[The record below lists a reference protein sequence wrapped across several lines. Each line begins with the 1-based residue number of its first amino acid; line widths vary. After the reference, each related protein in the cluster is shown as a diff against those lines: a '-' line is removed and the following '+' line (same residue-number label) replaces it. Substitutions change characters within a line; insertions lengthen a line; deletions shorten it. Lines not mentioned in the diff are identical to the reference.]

1 MSPRPRSRIAWLL
14 SLAVVLGLLSSV
26 VPASAGAPGPAPAP
40 WAGDRKTQV
49 AGPTDDLFRTSSPA
63 MVGDP
68 VFHPCGDRIEG
79 GRCGRIEVWAD
90 PRFQGLGTMSVG
102 FVRFPRR
109 DRDTPSQGTIVAVEG
124 GPGYSTIGTR
134 SWYLSLFRPLMDH
147 RSLLLMDLR
156 GTGRS
161 DAIDCPELQTWRTGS
176 HSMSWAAAEAA
187 CARQL
192 GPLAS
197 RYGSAFAADDLAT
210 LLDGLGIEGI
220 DLYGDSYGTFFAQT
234 FAVRHPDLVDTLTV
248 DAAYPIEGA
257 DPWWRDLND
266 AAVVAVRRSCER
278 DPTCQGNP
286 VASLRDLVRRVR
298 REPFEGMAP
307 DADGRRWRV
316 KFTPASMNV
325 ALGYSGYSSPI
336 DRELV
341 AASRAALGRHPDT
354 APLLRIL
361 AENEWHYGGGDVH
374 VYSQGLASAT
384 SCNDYPLLWDRF
396 ASVPERKQGFV
407 DSVADLEDADPRAFD
422 PVRISEWAWSPD
434 AAYRSCIRWPAPKHY
449 VPPFP
454 DAGAY
459 PNVPTLVLV
468 GEFDSV
474 TSPAGSRQV
483 SQDFPG
489 ATFVEVPNGYHV
501 TALGDRAHCV
511 ERIVRRFVRT
521 THPGDT
527 ACVGRDYPPV
537 RVVARFPET
546 AADVHGSRAHR
557 AAVIAAGTVGDV
569 MARWSSMY
577 GYDGVGLRGGT
588 FKTVGL
594 WTPSWWLRGVRWVQD
609 VPVDGTIESNFG
621 TGVSMA
627 RVTLAGGGV
636 PPSTLRIRWNSLTPM
651 RPAVVTGRVGAA
663 RVHQRVPT
671 P

>member
-1 MSPRPRSRIAWLL
+1 MHPRSRVIAL
-14 SLAVVLGLLSSV
+14 SCIALILGVVSTLA
-26 VPASAGAPGPAPAP
+26 PAAASEGGPAPVP
-40 WAGDRKTQV
+40 WAGDRRIQGQASTRPDPRGV
-49 AGPTDDLFRTSSPA
+49 APGA
-63 MVGDP
+63 VGEP

-90 PRFQGLGTMSVG
+90 PRFHGLGTLSVG

-109 DRDTPSQGTIVAVEG
+109 DRQSPVRGTIVAVEG
-124 GPGYSTIGTR
+124 GPGYATIGTR
-134 SWYLSLFRPLMDH
+134 SWYLDLFRPLMDH

-161 DAIDCPELQTWRTGS
+161 DAIDCPALQRWRAGS
-176 HSMSWAAAEAA
+176 HSISWAAAEAA

-210 LLDGLGIEGI
+210 LLAGLHVDGI

-234 FAVRHPDLVDTLTV
+234 FAVRHPDLVDTLTI

-257 DPWWRDLND
+257 DPWWRDLNH
-266 AAVVAVRRSCER
+266 AGLVAIRRSCDR

-286 VASLRDLVRRVR
+286 VGSLRDLVRRVR
-298 REPFEGMAP
+298 RQPFRGVAP
-307 DADGRRWRV
+307 DADGRRWPVR
-316 KFTPASMNV
+316 FSPASMNV
-325 ALGYSGYSSPI
+325 ALSYSGYSYPI

-341 AASRAALGRHPDT
+341 AASRAAVGPHPDT

-396 ASVPERKQGFV
+396 APVDERRSAF
-407 DSVADLEDADPRAFD
+407 DDAVADLEATDPDAFD
-422 PVRISEWAWSPD
+422 PVRVSEWAPSP
-434 AAYRSCIRWPAPKHY
+434 AASYRSCIQWPIPKHY

-454 DAGAY
+454 DAGTY
-459 PNVPTLVLV
+459 PDVPTLVLV

-474 TSPAGSRQV
+474 TSPEGSRQV
-483 SQDFPG
+483 ARDFPG
-489 ATFVEVPNGYHV
+489 STFVEVPNSYHV
-501 TALGDRAHCV
+501 TALGDRPHCV
-511 ERIVRRFVRT
+511 ERIVVRFVRT
-521 THPGDT
+521 TDAGDT
-527 ACVGRDYPPV
+527 SCVARDYPPI

-546 AADVHGSRAHR
+546 AADVHGSRTHR

-569 MARWSSMY
+569 MARWPSMY

-588 FKTVGL
+588 FFTVGT
-594 WTPSWWLRGVRWVQD
+594 WTPSWRLRDVRWVED
-609 VPVDGTIESNFG
+609 VPVDGTIESDFR
-621 TGVSMA
+621 TGVSRA
-627 RVTLAGGGV
+627 FVRLRGGGI
-636 PPSTLRIRWNSLTPM
+636 PPSVLRIRWNSLEIS
-651 RPAVVTGRVGAA
+651 RRAVVTGRVGGV
-663 RVHQRVPT
+663 RVHVRVPV